1 MTVDDRLV
9 VLVSVWVMDAS
20 GVVTADSPVTLAFAA
35 TVQVYFM
42 FAGTMSPPPV
52 VGVTVNVSPEQMG
65 VAVLLPITTV
75 TGGSTIT
82 VSVKGVPVQVPLL
95 GVTLYTTVCCTLLVL
110 IKPEELVVPPKN
122 C

>member
-1 MTVDDRLV
+1 MTVVAVLV
-9 VLVSVWVMDAS
+9 VLVSVWLMDAS

-65 VAVLLPITTV
+65 VAVLFPITTV

-82 VSVKGVPVQVPLL
+82 VSVKGAPVQVPLL
-95 GVTLYTTVCCTLLVL
+95 GVT
-110 IKPEELVVPPKN
+110 E
-122 C
+122 

>member
-1 MTVDDRLV
+1 M
-9 VLVSVWVMDAS
+9 
-20 GVVTADSPVTLAFAA
+20 TLAFAA

-65 VAVLLPITTV
+65 VAVLFPITTV
-75 TGGSTIT
+75 TGGSTNT
-82 VSVKGVPVQVPLL
+82 VSMKGAPVQVPLL

>member
-9 VLVSVWVMDAS
+9 VLVSVWLMDAS

-65 VAVLLPITTV
+65 VADLLPITTV

-82 VSVKGVPVQVPLL
+82 VSKKGVPGQIPLL